1 MKTIDFLK
9 RHKDKIYHFLG
20 CAIGVFIIIRFM
32 HMDYT
37 VFGTLMFAIGIEV
50 GDLKNYGW
58 AIIKSKDKEK
68 IKAYVVNTVSD
79 LIADGIGIIMGII
92 LVLGVRHGIF

>member
-1 MKTIDFLK
+1 
-9 RHKDKIYHFLG
+9 
-20 CAIGVFIIIRFM
+20 
-32 HMDYT
+32 MDYT
-37 VFGTLMFAIGIEV
+37 VFGTLMFAIGVEI

-79 LIADGIGIIMGII
+79 LIVGVFGI
-92 LVLGVRHGIF
+92 LVMALMINLL